1 MIQKPRGTMDIL
13 PDEVGVW
20 QYIEKKARE
29 VAAKYGYSEIR
40 FPTFEST
47 ELFARGVGDT
57 TDVVQKEMYTFTDRE
72 DRSYT
77 LRPEGTACVVRSL
90 IENGKCSDT
99 MPLKLYYIINCFRYE
114 KPQAGRSREFFQFGT
129 EMFGAAA
136 PQADAT
142 VIALADTFIR
152 EIGIKDV
159 KLHINS
165 IGCPNCRPK
174 YHEALVKY
182 FSDNSDKLCDT
193 CKERLKTNP
202 LRILDCKCPEC
213 KAIASDAPKT
223 IDNLCVECQTH
234 FDGLKLVLDNSGI
247 EYEIDPH
254 IVRGL
259 DYYTRTV
266 FEFICDSIGAQS
278 TICGGGRYDGL
289 MKQLGGPELPG
300 IGFAM
305 GITRLI
311 LAMKASGV
319 DIGADDAPSVY
330 IAPMG
335 TAATVRAFELVE
347 KFREAGIYAETDLVS
362 RSLKAQMKYADKKS
376 ARYTVII
383 GDSELESGKAQ
394 LKDMRNST
402 QSEIELDKIV
412 EHVLAAIKE

>member
-13 PDEVGVW
+13 PEQVGVW
-20 QYIEKKARE
+20 QFIEKKARE
-29 VAAKYGYSEIR
+29 VAAKYGFGEIR

-90 IENGKCSDT
+90 IENGRCSDT
-99 MPLKLYYIINCFRYE
+99 MPLKLYYLINCFRYE

-136 PQADAT
+136 PQSDAT
-142 VIALADTFIR
+142 VIALANTLIR
-152 EIGIKDV
+152 ELGIKDV

-165 IGCPNCRPK
+165 IGCPKCRPQ
-174 YHEALVKY
+174 YHDALVKY
-182 FSDNSDKLCDT
+182 FSDNKDKLCDT
-193 CKERLKTNP
+193 CKERLVTNP

-213 KAIASDAPKT
+213 KALAADAPKT
-223 IDNLCVECQTH
+223 VDNLCTECQTH

-247 EYEIDPH
+247 EYEVDPH

-266 FEFICDSIGAQS
+266 FEFICENIGAQS

-300 IGFAM
+300 IGFGM

-311 LAMKASGV
+311 LAMEASGV
-319 DIGADDAPSVY
+319 NISGEKRPAVY

-347 KFREAGIYAETDLVS
+347 KFREAGIYAETDLVA
-362 RSLKAQMKYADKKS
+362 RSLKAQMKYADKKN
-376 ARYTVII
+376 AKYTVII
-383 GDSELESGKAQ
+383 GDSELESGKVV
-394 LKDMRNST
+394 LKDMDNST
-402 QSEIELDKIV
+402 QIETELDTIV
-412 EHVLAAIKE
+412 EYLLNEIKA